1 MFQDSQIHTDH
12 DTTLYVLNFI
22 VIEQTA
28 IMKLIL
34 NTNYESQAPE
44 RKIPSYKTPQEI
56 DQLFGIVCYA
66 EMHCEL
72 IVECQVCT
80 GDLQFY
86 YENNVIFS
94 KIFA

>member
-34 NTNYESQAPE
+34 NTNYETQARE
-44 RKIPSYKTPQEI
+44 REIPSYKTAQEI

>member
-1 MFQDSQIHTDH
+1 M
-12 DTTLYVLNFI
+12 
-22 VIEQTA
+22 IEQTA

-34 NTNYESQAPE
+34 NTDYECQAPG

-56 DQLFGIVCYA
+56 DHLFGIMCYA

-72 IVECQVCT
+72 IVECLVCT

-94 KIFA
+94 KIFG